1 MGCLGAVPLIFKKMH
16 QMKKIIS
23 LVGIFLGFSL
33 LAKSQAPANDNCAGA
48 LAITCGAVISANTTN
63 ATNDVLPAV
72 FCGSTSSGFYS
83 GVWYKYVAL
92 TSGPVALRTC
102 GTNWDTY
109 LRVYSGV
116 CGTLNTC
123 VVYNDDACERAS
135 ELTFDAI
142 SGTTYYI
149 LLAGYYSYSYGQ
161 FTLQLECASTCITP
175 SIKNVYVNTDSSVD
189 VVFVATGTYVIE
201 YGLTGFTP
209 GTGAS
214 AGGGTGVITTSNS
227 VTGIS
232 GLQPNTTYDVYLRK
246 QCTDNPV
253 TFSANSVASTFTT
266 LHAPPPNDECSTAVE
281 ISTVPL
287 AATIVA
293 ATQSLSPVYCISGQS
308 TVANDAWFRFT
319 STGNEF
325 THIRVKNAPDFDA
338 VIQLYTGNC
347 SNLTEISCADFSGY
361 GLDESLG
368 FSPTAGEDYYVRVYS
383 NDYYTGDFSIS
394 LCKGQLTLVSG
405 STGFCNS
412 SSVTLTAGNAV
423 GPYRW
428 YRNNVLLSNQASQV
442 ITVSEPGSYFAEVTM
457 GNCDVASNVIELSA
471 PLVQPSLGGT
481 GVYNDYE
488 SVNVGIPLTESDQ
501 TYSWRKAGTLVYGP
515 LNGNGSN
522 QSFQF
527 NMTETD
533 AGVFIVESLR
543 PGCSSVYSNQVFVYY
558 GGVSALRLDN
568 CPYDHVD
575 FSWHNYNNPVARF
588 QYAVTT
594 SEYPPASGTETFG
607 TNASVPNLQPGTA
620 YYLHVRGAS
629 FSFLD
634 MNAYS
639 YNNSNWVTMAFTT
652 EPTAVAG
659 SCEWTGSIDTDWFN
673 AGNWRCSLV
682 PGQYSNVV
690 IPSGKARYPV
700 LNTSTTV
707 KSLVINTGAAVNLQG
722 GVILNITNQ

>member
-1 MGCLGAVPLIFKKMH
+1 
-16 QMKKIIS
+16 MKKIIFVPALC
-23 LVGIFLGFSL
+23 LVFSL

-48 LAITCGAVISANTTN
+48 LTITCGDVMTGNTSNAAND
-63 ATNDVLPAV
+63 ALPAV
-72 FCGSTSSGFYS
+72 ICGNTTSGFYR
-83 GVWYKYVAL
+83 GVWFKYVAAA
-92 TSGPVALRTC
+92 SGPVTFRSC

-109 LRVYSGV
+109 LRVYTGV
-116 CGTLNTC
+116 CGALNSC
-123 VVYNDDACERAS
+123 VIYNDDACERAS
-135 ELTFDAI
+135 ELSFDAVA
-142 SGTTYYI
+142 GTTYY
-149 LLAGYYSYSYGQ
+149 LLLTGYYSYSYGE
-161 FTLQLECASTCITP
+161 FSLQLECASTCITP
-175 SIKNVYVNTDSSVD
+175 TIKNVYVNTDSSID
-189 VVFVATGTYVIE
+189 VVFVPTGSYVIE

-214 AGGGTGVITTSNS
+214 AGGGTGIVNTSAS
-227 VTGIS
+227 VNGIS
-232 GLQPNTTYDVYLRK
+232 GLQSNTTYDVYLRK
-246 QCTDNPV
+246 QCPGNPV
-253 TFSANSVASTFTT
+253 TFSPNSAPVTVTT

-287 AATIVA
+287 PASIIAATESLPAVYCTI
-293 ATQSLSPVYCISGQS
+293 TQSS
-308 TVANDAWFRFT
+308 VANDAWFRFT

-325 THIRVKNAPDFDA
+325 THIRVKNATDFDA
-338 VIQLYTGNC
+338 VVQLYSGDC
-347 SNLTEISCADFSGY
+347 SNLTEISCADLTGY
-361 GLDESLG
+361 GQDESLG
-368 FSPTAGEDYYVRVYS
+368 FLPTAGETYYVRVYS
-383 NDYYTGDFSIS
+383 NDYFTGDFTIA
-394 LCKGQLTLVSG
+394 LCKGQLTVVSSG
-405 STGFCNS
+405 TDFCNS
-412 SSVTLTAGNAV
+412 SSVTLTAGSSA

-428 YRNNVLLSNQASQV
+428 YRNNVLLTNQVSQA
-442 ITVSEPGSYFAEVTM
+442 ITVTQPGSYFAEVTM
-457 GNCDVASNVIELSA
+457 GNCEVASNVIELAA

-488 SVNVGIPLTESDQ
+488 IVNVGIPLTEFDQ
-501 TYSWRKAGTLVYGP
+501 TYSWRKAGTLVHGP

-527 NMTETD
+527 SMTESG
-533 AGVFIVESLR
+533 AGVFVVESLR
-543 PGCSSVYSNQVFVYY
+543 QGCSSVYSNQVYVYY

-568 CPYDHVD
+568 CPFDRVD

-594 SEYPPASGTETFG
+594 SEYPPANGTETFG
-607 TNASVPNLQPGTA
+607 THASVADLQPGTG

-639 YNNSNWVTMAFTT
+639 YSNSNWVTMAFTT

-659 SCEWTGSIDTDWFN
+659 SCEWTGSVDNDWFT
-673 AGNWRCSLV
+673 ADNWRCSLV

-707 KSLVINTGAAVNLQG
+707 KSLVLNTGAAVNLQG
-722 GVILNITNQ
+722 GVVLNITNQ